1 MLDRGRPPYPGE
13 AVAIQM
19 NNGLAAMLSKIL
31 GKPGGEGKTEVHGH
45 GLKEA
50 PAEAPGAK
58 KGTPLGDGTV
68 VHGAGYNPRDKTTP
82 QKNVHEAENLQRFL
96 KDPELPKKEE
106 AANKPSDDR
115 DAKAARDAERA
126 EAKEVREAQRAE
138 VRKDERAEDVKA
150 HQLRDTK
157 QEEAREERGH
167 HEHDRH
173 KDDKDKDDERQRH
186 GQPYVPED
194 LESAEESPRGKY
206 DRDALGDAARCR
218 GTLEDGERCLRKP
231 VAGTSYCREHYAGK
245 LDPGPE
251 GVGGV

>member
-82 QKNVHEAENLQRFL
+82 QKNVHEAENLQRAVAFFRTGSES
-96 KDPELPKKEE
+96 DAPKQP
-106 AANKPSDDR
+106 AAQQVKKHGHRASSR
-115 DAKAARDAERA
+115 DGFER
-126 EAKEVREAQRAE
+126 
-138 VRKDERAEDVKA
+138 
-150 HQLRDTK
+150 L
-157 QEEAREERGH
+157 
-167 HEHDRH
+167 
-173 KDDKDKDDERQRH
+173 
-186 GQPYVPED
+186 
-194 LESAEESPRGKY
+194 
-206 DRDALGDAARCR
+206 
-218 GTLEDGERCLRKP
+218 
-231 VAGTSYCREHYAGK
+231 
-245 LDPGPE
+245 
-251 GVGGV
+251 